1 MDVPE
6 TRCRYTRNLCV
17 TSFSNPTGD
26 TYEHLLM
33 CSQYN
38 MFEVYMPRNR
48 AVVLRWPRAKHGPDQ
63 QLGSMVAEDAVY
75 NGS

>member
-1 MDVPE
+1 MQVHE
-6 TRCRYTRNLCV
+6 E
-17 TSFSNPTGD
+17 S
-26 TYEHLLM
+26 M
-33 CSQYN
+33 CAQYN

-63 QLGSMVAEDAVY
+63 QLGSMVAEDAFY

>member
-1 MDVPE
+1 MQVHEESLCDESLRPE
-6 TRCRYTRNLCV
+6 WRHLW
-17 TSFSNPTGD
+17 TS
-26 TYEHLLM
+26 M